1 MHARLARYTFSG
13 NAQEIARKA
22 EEGALP
28 IFKALPGF
36 KAYTIIESDDEVF
49 SFTAWETAEQAEA
62 ANIAV
67 ADWVAENLAGDVQL
81 TESRFG
87 EVLMS
92 TALGVSTTAGARV

>member
-13 NAQEIARKA
+13 NAQEIAQKA

-28 IFKALPGF
+28 IFKSLPGF
-36 KAYTIIESDDEVF
+36 KAYSIIESDGEVF
-49 SFTAWETAEQAEA
+49 SFTAWETAEQADA

-81 TESRFG
+81 IESRFG
-87 EVLMS
+87 EVLLATS
-92 TALGVSTTAGARV
+92 LGVSTTAGARV

>member
-13 NAQEIARKA
+13 NAQEIAQKA

-28 IFKALPGF
+28 IFQSLPGF
-36 KAYTIIESDDEVF
+36 KAYSIIESDGEVF
-49 SFTAWETAEQAEA
+49 SFSAWETAEQADA

-81 TESRFG
+81 IESRFG
-87 EVLMS
+87 DILVS
-92 TALGVSTTAGARV
+92 TTLGVSTTAGAHV

>member
-28 IFKALPGF
+28 IFKSLPGF

-67 ADWVAENLAGDVQL
+67 ADWVSENLAGDVQL